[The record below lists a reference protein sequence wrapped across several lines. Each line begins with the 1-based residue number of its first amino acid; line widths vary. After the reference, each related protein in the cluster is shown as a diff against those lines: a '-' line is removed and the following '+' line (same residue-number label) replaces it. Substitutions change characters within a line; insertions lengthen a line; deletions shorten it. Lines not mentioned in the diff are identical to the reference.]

1 MLGTMLG
8 SASTLFANAQ
18 LQLNLMQYVFSC
30 GGGVQSTA
38 CLVLAAQGK
47 IPYRTF
53 IFANV
58 GDKAES
64 PSTIRYIAE
73 VLKPYAATYGI
84 KWVDVQRRKKDGSA
98 VDLFDHLYRP
108 IRSID
113 IPVRMSNGS
122 PGNRNCTVEFKIKP
136 IAKWIKHNAPGC
148 TLGKGIST
156 DEPHR
161 ATPSRE
167 SDGYTSAY
175 PLIELGINRSDCL
188 RLVREAG
195 LPQPPKSS
203 CWFCPYKTTDQWI
216 TMRREKP
223 ELFFATAELEQML
236 NEKRVAIKKDPVYI
250 SGIGARK
257 ALPINEAIPDQLG
270 LFPEWIDEQDG
281 CESGYCM
288 T

>member
-1 MLGTMLG
+1 MR
-8 SASTLFANAQ
+8 
-18 LQLNLMQYVFSC
+18 YVFST

-38 CLVLAAQGK
+38 ALVLAAQGT
-47 IPYRTF
+47 IPYKTF

-64 PSTIRYIAE
+64 PATIKYIDQ
-73 VLKPYAATYGI
+73 VLKPYAAEHSI
-84 KWVDVQRRKKDGSA
+84 DWVDVSWVDRQGRQR
-98 VDLFDHLYRP
+98 DLYDDLLEQE
-108 IRSID
+108 RSIN
-113 IPVRMSNGS
+113 IPAFMPGGM
-122 PGNRNCTVEFKIKP
+122 PGNRKCTEFFKIKP
-136 IAKWIKHNAPGC
+136 IAKWIKANAPGC

-175 PLIELGINRSDCL
+175 PLIELGISRADCL
-188 RLVREAG
+188 VIAKEAR

-203 CWFCPYKTTDQWI
+203 CWFCPFKTTDQWV
-216 TMRREKP
+216 TMRREQP
-223 ELFFATAELEQML
+223 ELFTKAVELEKVLQERRYAL
-236 NEKRVAIKKDPVYI
+236 GKDAVYL
-250 SGIGARK
+250 SSIGGRK
-257 ALPINEAIPDQLG
+257 EVNLADVIPEQLG
-270 LFPEWIDEQDG
+270 LFGWEPEEG

>member
-1 MLGTMLG
+1 
-8 SASTLFANAQ
+8 
-18 LQLNLMQYVFSC
+18 MQRVFSC

-53 IFANV
+53 VFANV

-64 PSTIRYIAE
+64 PDTIKYIAQ
-73 VLKPYAATYGI
+73 VLKPYATLHGI
-84 KWVDVQRRKKDGSA
+84 EWVDLQRCRRDGTP
-98 VDLFDHLYRP
+98 VDLFDDLLRP
-108 IRSID
+108 TRSIN
-113 IPVRMSNGS
+113 IPVRMSNGA

-136 IAKWIKHNAPGC
+136 IAKWIKRNAPGC
-148 TLGKGIST
+148 ILGKGIST

-175 PLIELGINRSDCL
+175 PLIELGISRSDCL
-188 RLVREAG
+188 RIVCEAG

-223 ELFFATAELEQML
+223 ELFLAVTLMERHL
-236 NEKRVAIKKDPVYI
+236 NQKRTVIGKDAVYI
-250 SGIGARK
+250 SGVGARK
-257 ALPINEAIPDQLG
+257 GLPIDEAIPDQLG

>member
-1 MLGTMLG
+1 MV
-8 SASTLFANAQ
+8 SH
-18 LQLNLMQYVFSC
+18 VFSC

-38 CLVLAAQGK
+38 CLVLAAQGR

-64 PSTIRYIAE
+64 PHTIEYMRL
-73 VLKPYAATYGI
+73 VLKPYAKQHGI
-84 KWVDVQRRKKDGSA
+84 DWVDVQKAPGAAKQ
-98 VDLFDHLYRP
+98 DLYDELHRQGP
-108 IRSID
+108 IGIP
-113 IPVRMSNGS
+113 IPVHL
-122 PGNRNCTVEFKIKP
+122 PGGGPAQRDCTSGWKIRP
-136 IAKWIKHNAPGC
+136 IAKWIKANAPGC
-148 TLGKGIST
+148 ILGKGIST

-167 SDGYTSAY
+167 ADCYSSAY
-175 PLIELGINRSDCL
+175 PLIELGIDRAMCL
-188 RLVREAG
+188 HIVKSEG

-203 CWFCPYKTTDQWI
+203 CWFCPYKTTEQWT
-216 TMRREKP
+216 TMRRNDP
-223 ELFFATAELEQML
+223 ELFIRSTQLEQTL
-236 NEKRVAIKKDPVYI
+236 QAKRRRIGKDLVYL
-250 SGIGARK
+250 SGIGGRK
-257 ALPINEAIPDQLG
+257 GVNLADVIPDQLG

>member
-1 MLGTMLG
+1 MRH
-8 SASTLFANAQ
+8 
-18 LQLNLMQYVFSC
+18 VFSC

-53 IFANV
+53 VFANV

-64 PSTIRYIAE
+64 PDTIKYIVE
-73 VLKPYAATYGI
+73 VLKPYAAHHNI
-84 KWVDVQRRKKDGSA
+84 DWVDLQRRRRDGTP
-98 VDLFDHLYRP
+98 VDLFDDLYRP
-108 IRSID
+108 IRSIN
-113 IPVRMSNGS
+113 IPVRMSNGA

-136 IAKWIKHNAPGC
+136 IAKWIKRNAPGC
-148 TLGKGIST
+148 ILGKGIST

-175 PLIELGINRSDCL
+175 PLIELGISRSDCL
-188 RLVREAG
+188 RIVREIG

-216 TMRREKP
+216 TMRRQKP
-223 ELFFATAELEQML
+223 ELFTATAELERML
-236 NEKRVAIKKDPVYI
+236 NQKRAAIGKDAVYI

-257 ALPINEAIPDQLG
+257 ALPIDQAIPNQLG

>member
-1 MLGTMLG
+1 MKHIF
-8 SASTLFANAQ
+8 ST
-18 LQLNLMQYVFSC
+18 

-53 IFANV
+53 VFSNV

-64 PSTIRYIAE
+64 PATIKYINDIA
-73 VLKPYAATYGI
+73 KPYAKKHGI
-84 KWVDVQRRKKDGSA
+84 EWVDVAWVDRQGRQR
-98 VDLFDHLYRP
+98 DLLDDVMTNEK
-108 IRSID
+108 SIN
-113 IPVRMSNGS
+113 IPVFMPGGM
-122 PGNRNCTVEFKIKP
+122 PGNRNCTVSYKIKP
-136 IAKWIKHNAPGC
+136 IAKWIKQNAPNC

-175 PLIELGINRSDCL
+175 PLIELGISRFDCL
-188 RLVREAG
+188 IIAKDAG

-203 CWFCPYKTTDQWI
+203 CWFCPFKTTDQWV
-216 TMRREKP
+216 TLRREHP
-223 ELFFATAELEQML
+223 ELFEKSVNLEQVL
-236 NEKRVAIKKDPVYI
+236 QKRRVNLGKDAVYL
-250 SGIGARK
+250 SSIGGRK
-257 ALPINEAIPDQLG
+257 QVNLADVIPEQLG
-270 LFPEWIDEQDG
+270 LFGWEPEEG

>member
-1 MLGTMLG
+1 MTH
-8 SASTLFANAQ
+8 
-18 LQLNLMQYVFSC
+18 VFSC

-38 CLVLAAQGK
+38 CLVLAAQSK

-53 IFANV
+53 VFANV
-58 GDKAES
+58 GDKSES
-64 PSTIRYIAE
+64 PDTIRYITE
-73 VLKPYAATYGI
+73 VLKPFAAEYGI
-84 KWVDVQRRKKDGSA
+84 EWVDVQRHRRDGTS
-98 VDLFDHLYRP
+98 VDLFDELHRP

-113 IPVRMSNGS
+113 IPVRMSNGA

-136 IAKWIKHNAPGC
+136 IAKWIKRNAPGC

-175 PLIELGINRSDCL
+175 PLIELGISRSDCL
-188 RLVREAG
+188 RIVRNAG

-223 ELFFATAELEQML
+223 ELFAATAELELML
-236 NEKRVAIKKDPVYI
+236 NQKRAALSKDAVYI
-250 SGIGARK
+250 SSVGARK
-257 ALPINEAIPDQLG
+257 ALPIDQAIPNQLG
-270 LFPEWIDEQDG
+270 LFPDWIDEQDG

>member
-1 MLGTMLG
+1 VVSDPT
-8 SASTLFANAQ
+8 
-18 LQLNLMQYVFSC
+18 YVFSC

-38 CLVLAAQGK
+38 CLVLAAQGA

-58 GDKAES
+58 GDNAES
-64 PSTIRYIAE
+64 PATLAYIRDH
-73 VLKPYAATYGI
+73 LRPYAATHGI
-84 KWVDVQRRKKDGSA
+84 EWVDVQRQRRDGTP
-98 VDLFDHLYRP
+98 VDLYDDLHRP
-108 IRSID
+108 VRAIN
-113 IPVRMSNGS
+113 IPIRMSNGS
-122 PGNRNCTVEFKIKP
+122 PGNRNCTTEFKIRP
-136 IAKWIKHNAPGC
+136 IARWIKVNAPGC
-148 TLGKGIST
+148 VLGKGIST

-175 PLIELGINRSDCL
+175 PLIELGYSRSDCL
-188 RLVREAG
+188 RIAAKAG

-216 TMRREKP
+216 TLRREHP
-223 ELFFATAELEQML
+223 DLFSKAAALEDSL
-236 NEKRVAIKKDPVYI
+236 NAKREAIGKDHVYMAAV
-250 SGIGARK
+250 GARRGA
-257 ALPINEAIPDQLG
+257 ALRDVIPDQLG
-270 LFPEWIDEQDG
+270 LFPEWIDEQDS

>member
-1 MLGTMLG
+1 ME
-8 SASTLFANAQ
+8 
-18 LQLNLMQYVFSC
+18 YVFSC

-38 CLVLAAQGK
+38 CLVLAVQGK

-58 GDKAES
+58 GDNAES
-64 PSTIRYIAE
+64 PDTIKYVKD
-73 VLKPYAATYGI
+73 VLKPYASKNEI
-84 KWVDVQRRKKDGSA
+84 RWVDVQRSRRDGA
-98 VDLFDHLYRP
+98 RVDLLDDLYRP
-108 IRSID
+108 VRSIN
-113 IPVRMSNGS
+113 IPVRMSNGA

-136 IAKWIKHNAPGC
+136 IAKWLKANAPGC

-167 SDGYTSAY
+167 DDGYISAY
-175 PLIELGINRSDCL
+175 PLIELGISRSDCL
-188 RLVREAG
+188 RIVREAG

-216 TMRREKP
+216 TMKREKP
-223 ELFFATAELEQML
+223 HLFEQVCKLEKHL
-236 NEKRVAIKKDPVYI
+236 NDKRIALGKDPVYI
-250 SGIGARK
+250 SGVGARK
-257 ALPINEAIPDQLG
+257 QLPVGDAIPDQLG

>member
-1 MLGTMLG
+1 MKYIF
-8 SASTLFANAQ
+8 ST
-18 LQLNLMQYVFSC
+18 

-38 CLVLAAQGK
+38 ALVLAAQDK

-64 PSTIRYIAE
+64 PATIRYLEE
-73 VLKPYAATYGI
+73 VAKPYAKQHGI
-84 KWVDVQRRKKDGSA
+84 EWVDVAWVDRQGRQRDLYEEQVRDGTNRIQLPA
-98 VDLFDHLYRP
+98 YLPGGMPMKRICTTDYK
-108 IRSID
+108 IR
-113 IPVRMSNGS
+113 
-122 PGNRNCTVEFKIKP
+122 P
-136 IAKWIKHNAPGC
+136 IAKWIKANAPEC

-175 PLIELGINRSDCL
+175 PLIELGISRSDCL
-188 RLVREAG
+188 TIARDAG

-203 CWFCPYKTTDQWI
+203 CWFCPFKTTDQWV
-216 TMRREKP
+216 TMRRERP
-223 ELFFATAELEQML
+223 ELFVRAVKLE
-236 NEKRVAIKKDPVYI
+236 RVLQDRREALGKDLVYL
-250 SGIGARK
+250 SGIGGRRGVNLA
-257 ALPINEAIPDQLG
+257 NVIPEQLG
-270 LFPEWIDEQDG
+270 LFGWEPEEG

>member
-1 MLGTMLG
+1 MK
-8 SASTLFANAQ
+8 
-18 LQLNLMQYVFSC
+18 YIFSC

-53 IFANV
+53 IFSNV

-64 PSTIRYIAE
+64 PHTIKYISE
-73 VLKPYAATYGI
+73 VLKPYAEQHGI
-84 KWVDVQRRKKDGSA
+84 KWVDVA
-98 VDLFDHLYRP
+98 WVDRQGRVRDLYDDLMEQE
-108 IRSID
+108 RSIN
-113 IPVRMSNGS
+113 IPVFMPGGM
-122 PGNRNCTVEFKIKP
+122 PGNRKCTEAFKIKP
-136 IAKWIKHNAPGC
+136 IAKWIKQNAADC

-167 SDGYTSAY
+167 SDGYASAY
-175 PLIELGINRSDCL
+175 PLIELGYSRSDCL
-188 RLVREAG
+188 TIAKDAG

-203 CWFCPYKTTDQWI
+203 CWFCPFKTTDQWV
-216 TMRREKP
+216 TMRRERP
-223 ELFFATAELEQML
+223 ELFAKSVELEQIL
-236 NEKRVAIKKDPVYI
+236 QARRAALGKDKVYL
-250 SGIGARK
+250 SSIGGRK
-257 ALPINEAIPDQLG
+257 EVDLADVIPDQLG
-270 LFPEWIDEQDG
+270 LFDWEEEEG

>member
-1 MLGTMLG
+1 MKYIF
-8 SASTLFANAQ
+8 ST
-18 LQLNLMQYVFSC
+18 

-53 IFANV
+53 IFSNV

-64 PSTIRYIAE
+64 PATIKYINEIA
-73 VLKPYAATYGI
+73 KPYAKKHGI
-84 KWVDVQRRKKDGSA
+84 EWVDVAWVDKQGRQR
-98 VDLFDHLYRP
+98 DLCDDVLTNEK
-108 IRSID
+108 SIN
-113 IPVRMSNGS
+113 IPVFMPGGM
-122 PGNRNCTVEFKIKP
+122 PGNRNCTVSYKIKP
-136 IAKWIKHNAPGC
+136 IARWIKQNAPNC

-175 PLIELGINRSDCL
+175 PLIELGISRSDCL
-188 RLVREAG
+188 TIAKDAG

-203 CWFCPYKTTDQWI
+203 CWFCPFKTTDQWV
-216 TMRREKP
+216 TMRREHP
-223 ELFFATAELEQML
+223 ELFDQSVKLE
-236 NEKRVAIKKDPVYI
+236 RVLQERRANLGKDAVYL
-250 SGIGARK
+250 SGIGGRRGVNLADV
-257 ALPINEAIPDQLG
+257 IPEQLG
-270 LFPEWIDEQDG
+270 LFGWEPEEG

>member
-1 MLGTMLG
+1 MTKH
-8 SASTLFANAQ
+8 
-18 LQLNLMQYVFSC
+18 VFSC

-58 GDKAES
+58 GDNAED
-64 PSTIRYIAE
+64 PRTIAYVRD
-73 VLKPYAATYGI
+73 VLKPYAAKNGI
-84 KWVDVQRRKKDGSA
+84 EWVDVQRKRRDGTP
-98 VDLFDHLYRP
+98 VDLYDDLHRP

-122 PGNRNCTVEFKIKP
+122 PGNRNCTVNWKIKP
-136 IAKWIKHNAPGC
+136 IAKWIKLNAPGC
-148 TLGKGIST
+148 VLGKGIST

-167 SDGYTSAY
+167 DDGYSSAY
-175 PLIELGINRSDCL
+175 PLIELGIDRSGCL
-188 RLVREAG
+188 RLVAESG
-195 LPQPPKSS
+195 LPKPPKSS
-203 CWFCPYKTTDQWI
+203 CWFCPYKTSPQW
-216 TMRREKP
+216 MAVKQERP
-223 ELFFATAELEQML
+223 ALFAKAAELERTL
-236 NEKRVAIKKDPVYI
+236 NKKRAEIGKDKI
-250 SGIGARK
+250 FLTAAGAKRGLGIEDVFA
-257 ALPINEAIPDQLG
+257 DQLT
-270 LFPEWIDEQDG
+270 LFQPEWIEEQDG

>member
-1 MLGTMLG
+1 VE
-8 SASTLFANAQ
+8 
-18 LQLNLMQYVFSC
+18 YVFSC

-38 CLVLAAQGK
+38 CLVLAAQGQ

-53 IFANV
+53 VFANV
-58 GDKAES
+58 GNRAES
-64 PSTIRYIAE
+64 PDTIKYIKN
-73 VLKPYAATYGI
+73 VLKPYAFANGI
-84 KWVDVQRRKKDGSA
+84 KWIDVQRTRRDGVV
-98 VDLFDHLYRP
+98 VDLFDDLYRP
-108 IRSID
+108 VRSIN
-113 IPVRMSNGS
+113 IPVRMSNGA

-136 IAKWIKHNAPGC
+136 IAKWIKANAPNC

-167 SDGYTSAY
+167 DEGYISAY
-175 PLIELGINRSDCL
+175 PLIELGISRSDCL
-188 RLVREAG
+188 RITREAD

-216 TMRREKP
+216 TMKREKP
-223 ELFFATAELEQML
+223 ELFNKVCELEKHL
-236 NEKRVAIKKDPVYI
+236 NQKRAVLGKDAVYI
-250 SGIGARK
+250 SGVGARK
-257 ALPINEAIPDQLG
+257 QLLIGDAIPDQLG

>member
-1 MLGTMLG
+1 MTRI
-8 SASTLFANAQ
+8 
-18 LQLNLMQYVFSC
+18 FSC

-58 GDKAES
+58 GDQAES
-64 PSTIRYIAE
+64 PDTIRYVAE
-73 VLKPYAATYGI
+73 VLKPYAEAHGI
-84 KWVDVQRRKKDGSA
+84 EWVDVQRRRRDGTP
-98 VDLFDHLYRP
+98 VDLYEELHRP

-113 IPVRMSNGS
+113 IPIRMANGA
-122 PGNRNCTVEFKIKP
+122 PGRRNCTTYFKIKP
-136 IAKWIKHNAPGC
+136 IAKWIKANAPGC
-148 TLGKGIST
+148 ILGKGIST

-167 SDGYTSAY
+167 DDGYISAY
-175 PLIELGINRSDCL
+175 PLIELGISRSDCL
-188 RLVREAG
+188 RIVREAS

-216 TMRREKP
+216 TMRRQKP
-223 ELFFATAELEQML
+223 ELFTATAELERML
-236 NEKRVAIKKDPVYI
+236 NQKRAAIGKDAVYI
-250 SGIGARK
+250 SGVGVRK
-257 ALPINEAIPDQLG
+257 ALPIDQAIPDQLG

>member
-1 MLGTMLG
+1 VR
-8 SASTLFANAQ
+8 
-18 LQLNLMQYVFSC
+18 YVFSC

-38 CLVLAAQGK
+38 ALVLAAQGR

-58 GDKAES
+58 GEHAED
-64 PSTIRYIAE
+64 PRTLGYTAE
-73 VLKPYAATYGI
+73 VLKPFASVHGI
-84 KWVDVQRRKKDGSA
+84 EWIEIQRQRQDGTA
-98 VDLFDHLYRP
+98 VDLYVDLHRP
-108 IRSID
+108 VRAIN
-113 IPVRMSNGS
+113 IPVRMANGA

-136 IAKWIKHNAPGC
+136 IARWIKRNAPGC

-161 ATPSRE
+161 ATPTRE

-175 PLIELGINRSDCL
+175 PLIELGLSRQDCL
-188 RLVREAG
+188 RLVAKAG

-216 TMRREKP
+216 TMRRERP
-223 ELFFATAELEQML
+223 ELFGKAAALERHL
-236 NEKRVAIKKDPVYI
+236 NAKREAIGKDPVFM
-250 SGIGARK
+250 SGVGARRHQP
-257 ALPINEAIPDQLG
+257 LDCAIPDQLG

>member
-1 MLGTMLG
+1 MK
-8 SASTLFANAQ
+8 
-18 LQLNLMQYVFSC
+18 YIFSC

-38 CLVLAAQGK
+38 CLVLAAQGA

-64 PSTIRYIAE
+64 PKTIAYIRDH
-73 VLKPYAATYGI
+73 LRPYAAAHGI
-84 KWVDVQRRKKDGSA
+84 EWVDVRKSRRSGEP
-98 VDLFDHLYRP
+98 VDLYEELHRP
-108 IRSID
+108 TRSID
-113 IPVRMSNGS
+113 IPVRMSSGA
-122 PGNRNCTVEFKIKP
+122 PGNRNCTVHFKIKP
-136 IAKWIKHNAPGC
+136 IAKWIKNNAPNC

-175 PLIELGINRSDCL
+175 PLIELGYSRSDCL
-188 RLVREAG
+188 RIAAKAG

-216 TMRREKP
+216 TLRREHP
-223 ELFFATAELEQML
+223 DLFSKAAALEDSL
-236 NEKRVAIKKDPVYI
+236 NAKREAIGKDHVYMAAV
-250 SGIGARK
+250 GARRGA
-257 ALPINEAIPDQLG
+257 ALRDVIPDQLG
-270 LFPEWIDEQDG
+270 LFPEWIDEQDA

>member
-1 MLGTMLG
+1 MTD
-8 SASTLFANAQ
+8 
-18 LQLNLMQYVFSC
+18 QYIFSC

-38 CLVLAAQGK
+38 CLVLAAQGR

-58 GDKAES
+58 GNKAED
-64 PSTIRYIAE
+64 PHTIRYVDE
-73 VLKPYAATYGI
+73 VLRPYAVAHNI
-84 KWVDVQRRKKDGSA
+84 RWVDIQRRRRDGAA
-98 VDLFDHLYRP
+98 VDLYEDLQRP
-108 IRSID
+108 VRAIN
-113 IPVRMSNGS
+113 IPVRMANGA
-122 PGNRNCTVEFKIKP
+122 PGRRNCTTEFKIKP
-136 IAKWIKHNAPGC
+136 IARWIKRNAAGC
-148 TLGKGIST
+148 ILGKGIST

-167 SDGYTSAY
+167 SDCYSSAY
-175 PLIELGINRSDCL
+175 PLIDLGISRDGCL
-188 RLVREAG
+188 QLVADAG

-216 TMRREKP
+216 IMRRERP
-223 ELFFATAELEQML
+223 ELFAAATALERRL
-236 NEKRVAIKKDPVYI
+236 NARRSDLGRDAVFL

-257 ALPINEAIPDQLG
+257 GLPVDQAIPDQLG

>member
-1 MLGTMLG
+1 MKYIF
-8 SASTLFANAQ
+8 ST
-18 LQLNLMQYVFSC
+18 

-53 IFANV
+53 VFSNV

-64 PSTIRYIAE
+64 PATIKYIDEIA
-73 VLKPYAATYGI
+73 KPYAAKHGI
-84 KWVDVQRRKKDGSA
+84 EWVDVAWVDRKGKQR
-98 VDLFDHLYRP
+98 DLYDDLLEQQ
-108 IRSID
+108 RSIN
-113 IPVRMSNGS
+113 IPAYMPGGM
-122 PGNRNCTVEFKIKP
+122 PGNRKCTEAFKIKP
-136 IAKWIKHNAPGC
+136 IAKWIKNNAPNC

-175 PLIELGINRSDCL
+175 PLIELGISRSDCL
-188 RLVREAG
+188 IIAKDAG

-203 CWFCPYKTTDQWI
+203 CWFCPFKTTDQWVA
-216 TMRREKP
+216 MRREQND
-223 ELFFATAELEQML
+223 LFEKAADLEKLLQERRKQL
-236 NEKRVAIKKDPVYI
+236 GKDPVYM
-250 SGIGARK
+250 SGIGGRK
-257 ALPINEAIPDQLG
+257 QVNLRDVIPEQLG
-270 LFPEWIDEQDG
+270 LFGWEPEEG